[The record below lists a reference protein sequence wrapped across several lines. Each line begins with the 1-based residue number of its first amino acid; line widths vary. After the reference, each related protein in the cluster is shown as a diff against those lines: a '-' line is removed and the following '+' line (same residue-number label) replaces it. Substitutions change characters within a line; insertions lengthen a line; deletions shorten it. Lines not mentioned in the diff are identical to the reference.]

1 LKKTQL
7 ARGRKTRKVGK
18 DSRHLKGQQEGGEK
32 IATTKGISRNG
43 RAMKEVAITMFTKK
57 FD

>member
-1 LKKTQL
+1 MKKTQL

-18 DSRHLKGQQEGGEK
+18 ESRRLKGKQEGREK
-32 IATTKGISRNG
+32 IATTKGRSRNG

-57 FD
+57 VD